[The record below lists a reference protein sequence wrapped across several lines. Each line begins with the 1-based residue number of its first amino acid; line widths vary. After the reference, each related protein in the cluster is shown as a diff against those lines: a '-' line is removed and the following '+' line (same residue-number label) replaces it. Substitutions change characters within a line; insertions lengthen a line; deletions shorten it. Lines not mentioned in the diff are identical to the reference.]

1 MTPDERKQ
9 AVKAMLD
16 DDPSLSQWA
25 IARRLGV
32 SQRTVSRDMAAIGRV
47 SANRFVANRPK
58 AARPQTVSSQVS
70 GGMTRA
76 APVTSITPEGIAALM
91 DFHLTPGD
99 KLVAAIRAELDSN
112 GLEPDAREAGLLA
125 QVRETADIIAAAQQ
139 RLDADGL
146 VFAPAA
152 KGGPPRPHPLLAEI
166 RGQRVVLARLLS
178 QINMEEGSKNPV
190 KQKAANTR
198 SRARNM
204 QREAGIG

>member
-76 APVTSITPEGIAALM
+76 APVTSITP
-91 DFHLTPGD
+91 
-99 KLVAAIRAELDSN
+99 RAS
-112 GLEPDAREAGLLA
+112 R
-125 QVRETADIIAAAQQ
+125 
-139 RLDADGL
+139 
-146 VFAPAA
+146 
-152 KGGPPRPHPLLAEI
+152 
-166 RGQRVVLARLLS
+166 
-178 QINMEEGSKNPV
+178 
-190 KQKAANTR
+190 R
-198 SRARNM
+198 SWTS
-204 QREAGIG
+204 I